1 MTTYEVD
8 PAWAARADVS
18 GAEFH
23 HRLTAFLDGVPLAV
37 QIAALAQARDLP
49 ADAGGWKPDQDA
61 HQYAGGAVQ
70 RLILALPTSPPRC
83 CGMPCSCQVT
93 PAR

>member
-1 MTTYEVD
+1 
-8 PAWAARADVS
+8 
-18 GAEFH
+18 
-23 HRLTAFLDGVPLAV
+23 
-37 QIAALAQARDLP
+37 
-49 ADAGGWKPDQDA
+49 
-61 HQYAGGAVQ
+61 VQ